1 MVPDESMRFADRAEA
16 GSALADEISR
26 YLREHGITER
36 PLVLGMSRGGVPV
49 AAEVA
54 RDHRCRPRRDRR
66 RRRSALPWKPDFKV
80 GAIAENGPHR
90 HQPRRDDPRR
100 RRHERPRARRR
111 RPRAPSSPALADLY
125 RDGRPAVDVADRTV
139 IVVDD
144 GMQTGVRARAALR
157 ALHAGMPAHLVF
169 ATPVCAAEA
178 TGALEVE
185 ADGAGARALPVLLQ
199 RHRPVVPGHPRAHR
213 RRGHRDHAR
222 RAHPGHRGL
231 RPARPRP
238 GSRTTEPAARA
249 GTHGKVRP

>member
-1 MVPDESMRFADRAEA
+1 MVPDESLRFADRAEA

-26 YLREHGITER
+26 YLRENSVTGR

-54 RDHRCRPRRDRR
+54 RAVGADLDVIVVG
-66 RRRSALPWKPDFKV
+66 AIGLPWKPDFKV
-80 GAIAENGPHR
+80 GAIAESGPLVINHDKMTR
-90 HQPRRDDPRR
+90 ADVSTNDLAPAVAA
-100 RRHERPRARRR
+100 ERAELAR
-111 RPRAPSSPALADLY
+111 LADMY

-178 TGALEVE
+178 SGALEIE
-185 ADGAGARALPVLLQ
+185 ADGLVHTRCPCCFSATGLWYRDIPDLTDADIAAIMHRERSLATAG
-199 RHRPVVPGHPRAHR
+199 
-213 RRGHRDHAR
+213 
-222 RAHPGHRGL
+222 
-231 RPARPRP
+231 
-238 GSRTTEPAARA
+238 
-249 GTHGKVRP
+249 